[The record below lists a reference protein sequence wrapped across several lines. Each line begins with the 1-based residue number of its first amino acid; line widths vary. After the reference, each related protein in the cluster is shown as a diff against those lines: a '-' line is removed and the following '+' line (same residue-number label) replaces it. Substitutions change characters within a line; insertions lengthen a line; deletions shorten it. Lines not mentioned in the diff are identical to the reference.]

1 MKQRTCLLIV
11 FLFISSISANAQGT
25 PGILHCSSNVGVN
38 LNASRAPD
46 SPIIA
51 RIKCGDTILMIDQR
65 FGSPHV
71 RTEDGKEGYIIG
83 LNLGQWSFEPEASP
97 VGASAQNTTATAN
110 AAPPR
115 SAALLPGAG
124 SARRSEGFRFDEAQ
138 YFAQAPGKERV
149 EPIKGTV
156 ILDPLAKELRFETKG
171 ISQFEVRYEAITSML
186 YERAAKP
193 RYGAGLLVAWPL
205 LFTKSKKH
213 FFTVQYK
220 GTDGSGQF
228 AVIQLDKSNYQLAL
242 AATETQTGKKIDRT
256 EER

>member
-1 MKQRTCLLIV
+1 M
-11 FLFISSISANAQGT
+11 
-25 PGILHCSSNVGVN
+25 
-38 LNASRAPD
+38 
-46 SPIIA
+46 
-51 RIKCGDTILMIDQR
+51 
-65 FGSPHV
+65 
-71 RTEDGKEGYIIG
+71 
-83 LNLGQWSFEPEASP
+83 
-97 VGASAQNTTATAN
+97 
-110 AAPPR
+110 
-115 SAALLPGAG
+115 
-124 SARRSEGFRFDEAQ
+124 
-138 YFAQAPGKERV
+138 